1 MVVMQSGLRGTP
13 REPSHLRQHRMPTM
27 IIKQLSYKEIP
38 TDHWDDVI
46 VRATYKVS
54 KTATLKEIAAKL
66 SAKLR
71 IGVRCDC
78 EHDCCGC
85 WSAKRLRVAR
95 TKRGEVHATFLS
107 SANV

>member
-13 REPSHLRQHRMPTM
+13 REPSHLSQHRMPTM

-54 KTATLKEIAAKL
+54 KT
-66 SAKLR
+66 
-71 IGVRCDC
+71 G
-78 EHDCCGC
+78 
-85 WSAKRLRVAR
+85 
-95 TKRGEVHATFLS
+95 
-107 SANV
+107 